1 MTIDTIIEQKPAP
14 KRRGR
19 PPKKKPDGG
28 LDAQP
33 KRIARR
39 PSKKATAAA
48 AALPADAAPVT
59 ETRPASE
66 MNYIFAV
73 GRRKR
78 AVARVFVYRA
88 GNGEI
93 IINGKPFDTIITTAL
108 LRDIVIAPLSHSPFK
123 NRVRIVV
130 QTRGGG
136 VRGQAEA
143 AQLGITRALLKMD
156 ENLRLT
162 FRSRGFLT
170 RDPREKERKKP
181 GLKRA
186 RRAPQW
192 QKR

>member
-1 MTIDTIIEQKPAP
+1 MTIDTIIEPKPAP

-28 LDAQP
+28 LETPP
-33 KRIARR
+33 KKLARR
-39 PSKKATAAA
+39 PSKKTATTTV
-48 AALPADAAPVT
+48 ALPAEAAPVT

-78 AVARVFVYRA
+78 AVARVFIYRA

-93 IINGKPFDTIITTAL
+93 IINGKPFDTIMTTAI
-108 LRDIVIAPLSHSPFK
+108 LRDIVIAPLLHSPFK
-123 NRVRIVV
+123 NRVRIAV

-143 AQLGITRALLKMD
+143 ARHGIARGLLKMD
-156 ENLRLT
+156 ENLRAT
-162 FRSRGFLT
+162 FRARGFLT
-170 RDPREKERKKP
+170 RDPREKERKKY
-181 GLKRA
+181 GLKKA